1 MTCPP
6 GLGLSAGGRREG
18 RREWLRGLLSVL
30 SGSFCMVDSLAC
42 QLGELGSLL
51 RNLVGCSVTDRL
63 IVFLVLCL

>member
-6 GLGLSAGGRREG
+6 GFGLSAGGRREG

-42 QLGELGSLL
+42 QLGELGSLSMY
-51 RNLVGCSVTDRL
+51 LVG
-63 IVFLVLCL
+63 